1 MIDKII
7 EASLRQRPFV
17 LLAAVVLLVVRLRSA
32 ARLPIDAVPDI
43 TNVQVQINTEVAALA
58 PEEIEK
64 LVTFPL
70 EIELAGVPG
79 MTEMRSL
86 SKFGLSQVTLIFT
99 DNSNIYRARQLV
111 SERIQTAKEKLPPG
125 LQPELAPISTGLGE
139 IYYYIVDYAPEAKN
153 KPLTRRD
160 QLMEL
165 KLIHDFTIKPL
176 LRTVPGLA
184 EINSTGG
191 YDKQLV
197 VLPNPQKLRDAN
209 LSFDQLATLVGE
221 NVENAGGGVVNQG
234 SDQLII
240 RSVGRVR
247 TADEVANIPLKFGAG
262 VQPILVKDV
271 AEVGIGS
278 KVRTGAATENGEKA
292 VVGTCDD
299 ARGRKQPA
307 RGETRDRAP
316 QGNPKQTSGGGRHP
330 PRL

>member
-1 MIDKII
+1 
-7 EASLRQRPFV
+7 RQSAFV
-17 LLAAVVLLVVRLRSA
+17 LLAAVALLLVGLWSA
-32 ARLPIDAVPDI
+32 ARLPIDAMPEI
-43 TNVQVQINTEVAALA
+43 TNVQVQINTEVPALA

-70 EIELAGVPG
+70 ETELAGVPS

-99 DNSNIYRARQLV
+99 DNTNIYRARQLV

-139 IYYYIVDYAPEAKN
+139 IYYYIVDYAPDATN
-153 KPLTRRD
+153 KPTTRRE

-165 KLIHDFTIKPL
+165 KLIHDFTVKPL

-184 EINSTGG
+184 EINSSGG

-197 VLPNPQKLRDAN
+197 VLPKPEKLRDAN
-209 LSFDQLATLVGE
+209 LSFDQLAALVGE

-240 RSVGRVR
+240 RSVGR
-247 TADEVANIPLKFGAG
+247 
-262 VQPILVKDV
+262 
-271 AEVGIGS
+271 
-278 KVRTGAATENGEKA
+278 
-292 VVGTCDD
+292 
-299 ARGRKQPA
+299 
-307 RGETRDRAP
+307 
-316 QGNPKQTSGGGRHP
+316 
-330 PRL
+330 